1 MGAFVIAFANVTRQ
15 QWKHF
20 LDTECGADEKAIA
33 YIWGTDLR
41 RSSHALV
48 LLMNTSER
56 DSSGVIFILSARA
69 GNTLG
74 EFVCPRGRDELCK
87 STD

>member
-33 YIWGTDLR
+33 YIWGTDLSACLR
-41 RSSHALV
+41 TAGDGIPPIGCFRIKDWFCNRFQGDPPAL
-48 LLMNTSER
+48 L
-56 DSSGVIFILSARA
+56 F
-69 GNTLG
+69 
-74 EFVCPRGRDELCK
+74 
-87 STD
+87 